1 MQVFNQILK
10 NPKNTLEF
18 YINYDCA
25 MQHEN
30 IVERM
35 VDILGKISQGKYN
48 KAEYMA
54 IIQPPQEKKLRFL
67 ALESFV
73 ELMKA
78 LSQFVDD
85 CKSEKEK
92 PAQPMKKED
101 EKIEDELEM
110 NEEEIKTDKTEGMD
124 SNIIK

>member
-1 MQVFNQILK
+1 M
-10 NPKNTLEF
+10 EF